1 MRCPNCGYEFSRS
14 TTSTQ
19 TLMKALEVNIAQGP
33 APSSILYRITR
44 GGTITSRLEANEALV
59 SFKEGSRTRY
69 FIVTPIGLR
78 RLVARGLV
86 PPEKEQ
92 EYERILRRL
101 IEEWVPT

>member
-33 APSSILYRITR
+33 APRSVLYTE
-44 GGTITSRLEANEALV
+44 GGTILSRLEANGALV
-59 SFKEGSRTRY
+59 GFKGGSRARH